1 MNVASLTSAASQPA
15 TPPATIGDAA
25 KTPQN
30 VAHAVEVR
38 DTFRDFVGETLFR
51 QMLKSMRSTVNK
63 PAYFHGG
70 QAEEIFTSQLDEIL
84 AEQMAQTDG
93 AGFADRMFQQAFPM
107 HADVIRE
114 HATAGTAAGVGLNDL
129 STLPRR

>member
-1 MNVASLTSAASQPA
+1 MNVASLTSAASQSA
-15 TPPATIGDAA
+15 TPPAAIGDPA

-30 VAHAVEVR
+30 VAQAVEVR

-93 AGFADRMFQQAFPM
+93 ASFADRMFQQAFPK
-107 HADVIRE
+107 HAEVIRE